1 MKRLLLAAGLLLS
14 RLAPAQETPY
24 QFSPLPLDAHSH
36 RVVYAGTQTAPD
48 ASADALLVRA
58 AAWPATGPYQASNR
72 RTNAAAGTTS
82 THVLLRRGQ
91 EHYAGRL
98 TVQVHEGG
106 YSYRLTDLTHTRPDY
121 ARAGKHSPG
130 LVTTQLETL
139 VYTRPSRQRTK
150 RLAEISTLLQQLL
163 THFHQAMLPEGQPT
177 VSTGQ

>member
-14 RLAPAQETPY
+14 RLVPAQETPY

-36 RVVYAGTQTAPD
+36 RVVYAGTQPAPA

-58 AAWPATGPYQASNR
+58 AAWPAAGPYQASNR

-82 THVLLRRGQ
+82 SQVLLRRGQ

-98 TVQVHEGG
+98 TVQVREGA

-130 LVTTQLETL
+130 LITTQLETL
-139 VYTRPSRQRTK
+139 VYTRPSRQRTR

-163 THFHQAMLPEGQPT
+163 TDFHQAMLPEGQPT